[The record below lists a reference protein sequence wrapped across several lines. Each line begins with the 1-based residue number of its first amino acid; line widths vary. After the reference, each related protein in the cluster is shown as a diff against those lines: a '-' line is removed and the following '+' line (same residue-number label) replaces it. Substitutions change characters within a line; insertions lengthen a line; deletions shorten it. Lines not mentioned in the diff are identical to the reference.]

1 MGSTST
7 SKRIKAAGLGL
18 SLAACFGLAMP
29 ALADPPAHAPAHGWR
44 KKHDPYYVGYTGHE
58 WPRDY
63 GVIDGHCNRDAV
75 GAVLGG
81 IVGGAIG
88 SQVGDG
94 SGRAVAIVL
103 GTVLGAV
110 VGREIG
116 RDMDEKDRACV
127 GHALE
132 LARDGQSVR
141 WQNEQTGVTYV
152 VTPTTPF
159 KSNGDACRAF
169 KLQTTYS
176 GKSRTSDTG
185 ACQTGE
191 GTWRFMS

>member
-1 MGSTST
+1 MQASIS
-7 SKRIKAAGLGL
+7 SIFKRTAA
-18 SLAACFGLAMP
+18 SLAAVATFGLALPVM
-29 ALADPPAHAPAHGWR
+29 ADPPSHAPAHGWR
-44 KKHDPYYVGYTGHE
+44 KKHDPYYVGYSGRE
-58 WPRDY
+58 WPQHY
-63 GVIDGHCNRDAV
+63 GIIEGRCNRDAV

-116 RDMDEKDRACV
+116 KDMDDKDRACV

-132 LARDGQSVR
+132 LAKNGQSVQWR
-141 WQNEQTGVTYV
+141 NEATGVSYV
-152 VTPTTPF
+152 VTPTMEYR
-159 KSNGDACRAF
+159 SNGEPCRAF
-169 KLQTTYS
+169 KLKTTLD
-176 GKSRTSDTG
+176 GRSRSSETG

-191 GTWRFMS
+191 GTWKFMS